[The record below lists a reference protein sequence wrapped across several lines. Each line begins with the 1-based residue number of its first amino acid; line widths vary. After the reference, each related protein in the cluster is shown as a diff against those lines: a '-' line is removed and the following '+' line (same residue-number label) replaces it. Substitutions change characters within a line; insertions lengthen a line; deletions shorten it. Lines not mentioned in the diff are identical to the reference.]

1 MSNAKNRTLIQQKV
15 HDYRLDTY
23 NRRLTTPLLPEKTMA
38 DIHEVLS
45 SLRRVIRAAD
55 IHSKQL
61 TKTVGLTSPQLL
73 LLQAIKNTAE
83 NSTIGNLAKKISLSQ
98 ATVTSIIDRLESR
111 NLVTRKRSQTDKRY
125 IWLYLTD
132 EGEKVLSRAPTPLQ
146 EHFVQRFSKL
156 DDWEQNMILS
166 SLQRLALMMDA
177 TELDASPFLD
187 VGALDR

>member
-1 MSNAKNRTLIQQKV
+1 
-15 HDYRLDTY
+15 
-23 NRRLTTPLLPEKTMA
+23 MA

-98 ATVTSIIDRLESR
+98 ATVTNIIDRLEARS
-111 NLVTRKRSQTDKRY
+111 LVTRKRSQTDKRY
-125 IWLYLTD
+125 VWLYLTS
-132 EGEKVLSRAPTPLQ
+132 EGEKVLDRAPTPLQ
-146 EHFVQRFSKL
+146 EHFVQRFGKL

-177 TELDASPFLD
+177 SELDASPFLD
-187 VGALDR
+187 VGALDRTAEDHKSVNSNR